1 MVLFAHSVKIR
12 AGRLE
17 TLLNPI
23 ARGRYA
29 QLQELS
35 QSALFVLDGFKSS
48 PKKCLIVSDIEK
60 DTGMPRRTIRYALK
74 ILTQKAFIQKLG
86 QKSRNPLSADFL
98 IIQSRIKT

>member
-12 AGRLE
+12 ADRLE

-29 QLQELS
+29 QLQKFS

-60 DTGMPRRTIRYALK
+60 DTGTPRRTIQYALQP
-74 ILTQKAFIQKLG
+74 LTPKAFIQKLG
-86 QKSRNPLSADFL
+86 QKAGTRYQL
-98 IIQSRIKT
+98 IF